1 MVTHCVSR
9 LLPLIVSPLFSFIL
23 DVPSARA
30 ESMQSAVHAA
40 VTTNPKAQAGKENVK
55 ASALELLQLEEDFM
69 PRLSLYGDAGAQYFD
84 DPTRLSPQDN
94 RRTRF
99 GREIGLAA
107 EVTLFDG
114 YRRANRVYR
123 NSARVDE
130 SIFKLLD
137 ASETLAL
144 NAVEAYIDVIRHTDL
159 LGVADQNIRR
169 HVEISRSVKKLVKVG
184 RLSSSDEFEI
194 DEQLLA
200 ARLSRLEVKQALE
213 NAKVRYETVI
223 GHKPTANMSV
233 PNVRE
238 LPDTLRE
245 LLIRSVSNN
254 FRVRLAD
261 TRIQQSK
268 YQAGI
273 NRSDELPELKL
284 RAGIRHGSD
293 LDGLSGSESDAF
305 VGLQLNWDLYAGGR
319 KARRS
324 ALSRRTSE
332 ALAERAEVVREV
344 QELTSRDWIS
354 YGTGIERTVLLGNQR
369 AAARKAADQ
378 YQMQFDGGTRSLL
391 DVLDAERTFFNV
403 RFEEVSAKA
412 SLAFSQFRLLATQS
426 QLATYFGARPAD
438 VPLMPNYEKRARA
451 GRPAAIFNTEIRA
464 LE

>member
-1 MVTHCVSR
+1 
-9 LLPLIVSPLFSFIL
+9 
-23 DVPSARA
+23 
-30 ESMQSAVHAA
+30 MQSAVHAA

-268 YQAGI
+268 YSHTNI
-273 NRSDELPELKL
+273 
-284 RAGIRHGSD
+284 
-293 LDGLSGSESDAF
+293 F
-305 VGLQLNWDLYAGGR
+305 VQ
-319 KARRS
+319 
-324 ALSRRTSE
+324 T
-332 ALAERAEVVREV
+332 
-344 QELTSRDWIS
+344 
-354 YGTGIERTVLLGNQR
+354 
-369 AAARKAADQ
+369 
-378 YQMQFDGGTRSLL
+378 
-391 DVLDAERTFFNV
+391 
-403 RFEEVSAKA
+403 
-412 SLAFSQFRLLATQS
+412 
-426 QLATYFGARPAD
+426 
-438 VPLMPNYEKRARA
+438 
-451 GRPAAIFNTEIRA
+451 
-464 LE
+464 